1 LDPEVTETVSARSH
15 GASAADPASV
25 PPTPPAASPLT
36 LAFVG
41 AGRAA
46 GALAVALATAGHP
59 VVAVSSR
66 DPADAA
72 ALAGKVGA
80 RSAPTALAAIR
91 CADVTFLTVPDA
103 AITGVAAAVAATGA
117 ALRGRAVVHCSASL
131 GPEALAALRLTGAA
145 AGCLHPLQALS
156 GELSAPLL
164 KGALIAIDADPPLR
178 GLLEGIALDLGGRPV
193 ALAGGSRP
201 LYHAAAV
208 LAGNAPLALLAAAVE
223 LLAGAGLEP
232 RDAEQGLLTLMEG
245 ALTNARRVGPRAA
258 LTGPVVRGDTATVAA
273 HLAALRDH
281 PDAGALYR
289 ALTRELL
296 RLAGAGEHGEI
307 ASLLADRL
315 ADPDRAPAGRT
326 PPTGASA
333 RGHRQRDVGV
343 RVERRLG
350 GGADCSRAEP
360 SAPSASQG
368 ARMRVSERNTTPAS
382 LLGVEDSTCP

>member
-1 LDPEVTETVSARSH
+1 MTETVRARSH

-25 PPTPPAASPLT
+25 PPAPPAASTST

-46 GALAVALATAGHP
+46 GALAVALAAAGHS

-80 RSAPTALAAIR
+80 RFAPTALAAIR

-117 ALRGRAVVHCSASL
+117 ALRGRAVVHCSACL

-145 AGCLHPLQALS
+145 AGCLHPLQALA
-156 GELSAPLL
+156 GERSAPLL
-164 KGALIAIDADPPLR
+164 KGALMAIDADPPLR

-193 ALAGGSRP
+193 ALASGSRP

-208 LAGNAPLALLAAAVE
+208 LAGNAPLALLAAAAE

-258 LTGPVVRGDTATVAA
+258 LTGPAVRGDSATVAA

-281 PDAGALYR
+281 PQAGALYR

-296 RLAGAGEHGEI
+296 RLAGAGDHGEI
-307 ASLLADRL
+307 ASLLD
-315 ADPDRAPAGRT
+315 DPHPRSDRAPAGRT
-326 PPTGASA
+326 PPEPAQAG
-333 RGHRQRDVGV
+333 GHRAGGTGLRA
-343 RVERRLG
+343 ERRLCAG
-350 GGADCSRAEP
+350 GSSNAAEQR
-360 SAPSASQG
+360 APSASQG
-368 ARMRVSERNTTPAS
+368 ARTPVPER
-382 LLGVEDSTCP
+382 STCPAPPTTTEASTCP